1 MAGLF
6 GAAAASASNTLGDL
20 KQDVELGSPPE
31 DSISDLAFNPNPTDP
46 KDFLAVASW
55 DKKVRIYEILPNGQG
70 QGKAQIEH
78 DGPVFSVDFFKDGQK
93 VLSAGADKQA
103 KVLDLATGQTI
114 QVAQHEQPVRCVR
127 YFEANG
133 TPMAVTGSWD
143 KTVKYWDFRSPQP
156 AGTVTCQER
165 VYTMDVRDNLLVV
178 GTADRYINVINLKD
192 PSKFYKTLQSPLKW
206 QTRVVSCFTDS
217 QGFAIGSIEGRCAIQ
232 YVEDKDASL
241 NFSFK
246 CHRDP
251 PQGNVTNVYAV
262 NDISFHPQHGTFST
276 AGSDGTFHFWDKDAK
291 HRLKGYPNVG
301 GSITATTF
309 NKTGSIFAYAVS
321 YDWAKGFQGNTAGYP
336 NKVML
341 HPVQPDECK
350 PRPSVKKR

>member
-6 GAAAASASNTLGDL
+6 GTQSSTATTLGDL

-31 DSISDLAFNPNPTDP
+31 DSITDLAFNPNPADL
-46 KDFLAVASW
+46 KDFLAVSSW
-55 DKKVRIYEILPNGQG
+55 DKKVRIYEILSNGQG

-78 DGPVFSVDFFKDGQK
+78 EGPVFAVDFFKDGQK
-93 VLSAGADKQA
+93 VISAGADKVA
-103 KVLDLATGQTI
+103 KVMDLATGQ
-114 QVAQHEQPVRCVR
+114 VATVAGHDQPIRCVR

-143 KTVKYWDFRSPQP
+143 KTIKYWDFRSQNPV
-156 AGTVTCQER
+156 GTVQCQER
-165 VYTMDVRDNLLVV
+165 VYTMDVRENLLVI
-178 GTADRYINVINLKD
+178 GTADRYINVINLKE
-192 PSKFYKTLQSPLKW
+192 PAKFYKTLQSPLKW

-232 YVEDKDASL
+232 YVEDKDSSL

-246 CHRDP
+246 CHRDQ
-251 PQGNVTNVYAV
+251 PQNNVTNVYAV
-262 NDISFHPQHGTFST
+262 NDISFHPVHGTFST

-291 HRLKGYPNVG
+291 HRLKGYPQVG
-301 GSITATTF
+301 GSITSTTF
-309 NKTGSIFAYAVS
+309 NKSGNIFAYAIS
-321 YDWAKGFQGNTAGYP
+321 YDWSKGYQGNTPNYP
-336 NKVML
+336 TKVML